1 MATPAASAANDSGA
15 ITRTAGRDGRGAS
28 PASIDICGAA
38 SNLPIA
44 TA

>member
-1 MATPAASAANDSGA
+1 MSTPAASAANDSAA
-15 ITRTAGRDGRGAS
+15 ITGTGGRGAS